1 VLTYLVVLA
10 TWLAVALGL
19 LAPWLVRLLATEEFY
34 AGERVVAPLAFA
46 SAIFAGYIVVSIGLG
61 RARRTEFNWVVT
73 GAAAILNVALNLLLI
88 PRYGMEG
95 AAAATVAAY
104 ALMFVGMA
112 WWGRR
117 VYPVPYQ
124 WRRVGT
130 ALAAGAALVVVG
142 KALDVPLAVAV
153 LLALAYPLALVP
165 LGFLLPSERA
175 RLRVRRA

>member
-1 VLTYLVVLA
+1 
-10 TWLAVALGL
+10 
-19 LAPWLVRLLATEEFY
+19 
-34 AGERVVAPLAFA
+34 
-46 SAIFAGYIVVSIGLG
+46 
-61 RARRTEFNWVVT
+61 VT

-104 ALMFVGMA
+104 ALMFVAMA

-153 LLALAYPLALVP
+153 VLALVYPLALVP